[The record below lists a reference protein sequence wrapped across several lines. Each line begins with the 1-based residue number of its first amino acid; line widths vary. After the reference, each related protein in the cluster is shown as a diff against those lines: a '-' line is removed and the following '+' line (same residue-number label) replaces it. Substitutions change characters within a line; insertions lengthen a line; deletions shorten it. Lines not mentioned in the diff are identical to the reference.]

1 MTTDRRAV
9 TGALPPPF
17 PLLDIA
23 NAASTS
29 GHSIPSGLALQP
41 ATTNIVPGGA
51 EGVDE
56 GHVGL
61 IEPLLPVN
69 CHFNQ

>member
-9 TGALPPPF
+9 TGAFPPPF
-17 PLLDIA
+17 PLLDVA

-41 ATTNIVPGGA
+41 PITNIVSGGA
-51 EGVDE
+51 EE

-69 CHFNQ
+69 CHLNQ